1 MATKRHEEAQKRC
14 FVPVAVFLCLF
25 VPFCGCHRSGAGLA
39 ASSPVGW
46 SVLKKRKNGPIGWT
60 RPFRRAGLRGI
71 LRQRGRSAR
80 RRATDSGQV
89 CPTER
94 RGAAAKIGSAG
105 RGDGALRPGKPFFEK
120 GLLASSVSRRA
131 PLPVGVRAS
140 SRRHS
145 VISGCSLADSV
156 QKSTF
161 DLATLLEGCR
171 GRRAHA
177 KARRRKEVEPAAT
190 YDGLRGRSGVA
201 HGVRRP
207 SAVILM

>member
-1 MATKRHEEAQKRC
+1 MLRVGHC
-14 FVPVAVFLCLF
+14 FLCLF
-25 VPFCGCHRSGAGLA
+25 VPFCGCRRSGAGLA

-145 VISGCSLADSV
+145 VISRCSLADSV
-156 QKSTF
+156 QNSTF

-171 GRRAHA
+171 GEDLTQ
-177 KARRRKEVEPAAT
+177 RRRGRGGKPRQLSADCA
-190 YDGLRGRSGVA
+190 DGRRGA
-201 HGVRRP
+201 FTLLP
-207 SAVILM
+207 QY